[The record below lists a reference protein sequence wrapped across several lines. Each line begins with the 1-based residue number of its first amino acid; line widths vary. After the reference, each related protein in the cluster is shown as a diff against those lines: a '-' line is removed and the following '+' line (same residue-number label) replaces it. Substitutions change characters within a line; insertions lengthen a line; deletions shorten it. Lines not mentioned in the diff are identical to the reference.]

1 MPCYPNINRFL
12 TVGPNDE
19 FLPNS
24 TRLSIK
30 TALTNPGFELL
41 QPNASQLAKRILPLV
56 SRLHL

>member
-1 MPCYPNINRFL
+1 L
-12 TVGPNDE
+12 TVGESHSLSPNDE